1 MPLNDLQELF
11 VNELKDLYD
20 AEKRISKA
28 LPKMAKAADSEELST
43 AFEEHLG
50 QTEQHITRL
59 EQIFDSLGEKPGDEK
74 CEGME
79 GLLKEGKE
87 MIEEKGEPAVK
98 DAGLI
103 AAAQKVEHYEMA
115 GYGTVRTWA
124 QVLGNEEAADLL
136 QQTREEEEAADKKLT
151 EIAESLNLE
160 AGGADS
166 SEGDKEES
174 TKPRAH
180 ARQAA
185 SSRKTTSRR

>member
-1 MPLNDLQELF
+1 
-11 VNELKDLYD
+11 
-20 AEKRISKA
+20 
-28 LPKMAKAADSEELST
+28 
-43 AFEEHLG
+43 
-50 QTEQHITRL
+50 
-59 EQIFDSLGEKPGDEK
+59 
-74 CEGME
+74 ME

-136 QQTREEEEAADKKLT
+136 QQTLDEEEAADRKLT

-180 ARQAA
+180 VRQAA